1 MVTKQNHMQAAIK
14 SMRKEVAE
22 QGGGGNQ
29 GAFEKKDGTFGGMT
43 RVLEGFVKQNDEF
56 KCVPKATR
64 RFVNSNTSAIR
75 EANKKG
81 GAIVKREL
89 STQQTE
95 ADAKVT
101 TQIPV
106 EKRMMPSQ
114 LTIDSKLAS
123 MKAAAFKKFGG
134 NNLSAKTFIKER
146 QTQKWI
152 QKRKVGDK
160 VDEDEKVSRKNIQ
173 FAKDLFISWDDHGTG
188 TLKPDD
194 IIKPLVE
201 LGLAPNSD
209 FANMILKALDPRSK
223 EDRSDEDLKLT
234 LADFIKIFKSS
245 KVSDSLL
252 NIIQRQSE
260 KRYLKNQQALMIN
273 ELPERRF
280 DHPSI
285 TDPASDLANQL
296 FHKHRE
302 GGKRNY
308 RQQTES
314 DAKRQVSRKHMSISM
329 RSKHDQAIV
338 EFPIQSHRKGQ
349 DSSKKERDELHPTF
363 DSQVIIHQ
371 QYLDRANN
379 KQIRASNT
387 YRIRDKEKLQ
397 APVETEYEKMEDT
410 HYLNMTKTPSMNTP
424 RFSIDSQSGNKYGL
438 NQ

>member
-1 MVTKQNHMQAAIK
+1 MPAKVKSEWTGTTQFGFPSTIHQGQRVQKFKDKDPTTENENLVTKQNHMQAAIK

-152 QKRKVGDK
+152 QKRV
-160 VDEDEKVSRKNIQ
+160 
-173 FAKDLFISWDDHGTG
+173 
-188 TLKPDD
+188 
-194 IIKPLVE
+194 
-201 LGLAPNSD
+201 
-209 FANMILKALDPRSK
+209 
-223 EDRSDEDLKLT
+223 
-234 LADFIKIFKSS
+234 
-245 KVSDSLL
+245 
-252 NIIQRQSE
+252 QR
-260 KRYLKNQQALMIN
+260 
-273 ELPERRF
+273 
-280 DHPSI
+280 
-285 TDPASDLANQL
+285 T
-296 FHKHRE
+296 
-302 GGKRNY
+302 
-308 RQQTES
+308 T
-314 DAKRQVSRKHMSISM
+314 
-329 RSKHDQAIV
+329 
-338 EFPIQSHRKGQ
+338 
-349 DSSKKERDELHPTF
+349 
-363 DSQVIIHQ
+363 
-371 QYLDRANN
+371 
-379 KQIRASNT
+379 
-387 YRIRDKEKLQ
+387 
-397 APVETEYEKMEDT
+397 
-410 HYLNMTKTPSMNTP
+410 
-424 RFSIDSQSGNKYGL
+424 
-438 NQ
+438 